1 MNTRKI
7 LWSSV
12 LAASVML
19 VMLYLGFRSSS
30 EVEEIPQ
37 DDKEVIRVLAPYE
50 SKLHQNILQQIA
62 KEYSRGEDRP
72 EYVFEFVPKEKM
84 K

>member
-12 LAASVML
+12 LVASVML

-30 EVEEIPQ
+30 EVEEISL
-37 DDKEVIRVLAPYE
+37 DNKEVIRILAPYE
-50 SKLHQNILQQIA
+50 
-62 KEYSRGEDRP
+62 
-72 EYVFEFVPKEKM
+72 
-84 K
+84 

>member
-12 LAASVML
+12 LVASVML

-30 EVEEIPQ
+30 EVEEISL
-37 DDKEVIRVLAPYE
+37 DNKEVIRILAPYE
-50 SKLHQNILQQIA
+50 SKLHQNKNIL
-62 KEYSRGEDRP
+62 R
-72 EYVFEFVPKEKM
+72 F
-84 K
+84 